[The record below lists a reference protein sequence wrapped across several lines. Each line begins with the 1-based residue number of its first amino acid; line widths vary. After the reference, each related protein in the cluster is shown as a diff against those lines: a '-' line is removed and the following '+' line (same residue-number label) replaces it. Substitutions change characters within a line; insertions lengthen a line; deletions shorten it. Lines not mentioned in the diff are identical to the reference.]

1 MNMYTRLKYFSLITR
16 AKIRLLGNSYRKHAS
31 GQLPC

>member
-1 MNMYTRLKYFSLITR
+1 MNMYTRLKYLSLLTT